1 VTRDGD
7 HGAAMSF
14 AGREPLIEPFD
25 MRTAISLDSQRAG
38 GGLDESPLEIL
49 VDVAAGSPVPDASAA
64 GVNAGHESCVA
75 GQILGAGKSLDVA
88 DLQPDQRRENLAD
101 AGNGPQQTDLGRGL
115 QRSGN
120 AVFDLLDL
128 RFELVERGGRVAQ
141 V

>member
-1 VTRDGD
+1 MG
-7 HGAAMSF
+7 
-14 AGREPLIEPFD
+14 
-25 MRTAISLDSQRAG
+25 TAIRLDPQRTG
-38 GGLDESPLEIL
+38 GGLDESPLERL